1 METIDF
7 SEDIPR
13 AYALTNQ
20 RRLVVIVTNR
30 HVMLIDTRDVLG
42 RLKPDWIKTLT
53 PVTYPL
59 QFFLQGV
66 GIMLYFFRG
75 IEP

>member
-42 RLKPDWIKTLT
+42 RLKPEWIKTLT
-53 PVTYPL
+53 PVRAINH
-59 QFFLQGV
+59 V
-66 GIMLYFFRG
+66 RH
-75 IEP
+75 